1 MDDLIKNGVKPN
13 SKTRKKSN
21 LVIPKGLLSVLNAS
35 NEETMSK
42 NVIRSPRDETPIMI
56 HGEAVDLEKAIQDRI
71 NKVSSPNIKPMSP
84 PKFPN
89 LGLDP
94 SISTPAVL
102 PYNEI
107 NIIESENENEAV
119 PAPNINMDFSSLL
132 LGAQHTPPKFV
143 QEALAEYEAKN
154 LTREITSKDSIEEEY
169 INEISKEKNISPII
183 EIPKALPL
191 PFALPIVKPK

>member
-1 MDDLIKNGVKPN
+1 MKMERSAEKNLLAWKESPLRKPLLIYGARQVG
-13 SKTRKKSN
+13 KTWLMKQFGTKEFDN
-21 LVIPKGLLSVLNAS
+21 TVYVN
-35 NEETMSK
+35 
-42 NVIRSPRDETPIMI
+42 
-56 HGEAVDLEKAIQDRI
+56 LEKEIQDRI

-154 LTREITSKDSIEEEY
+154 LTREISSKDSVEEEY
-169 INEISKEKNISPII
+169 IN
-183 EIPKALPL
+183 
-191 PFALPIVKPK
+191 